1 MDILE
6 RILKLRK
13 AKGWSEYKLSVETG
27 IPQSTISSWFRKNA
41 QPSISSLQSICDA
54 SGITLAQFFSDG
66 ITLYPTEMQNRLLDA
81 FSHFNNDQQKSLVD
95 FLEKFEQDND

>member
-6 RILKLRK
+6 RILELRE

-41 QPSISSLQSICDA
+41 QPSISSLQAICDA
-54 SGITLAQFFSDG
+54 CGITLAQFFSEGDT
-66 ITLYPTEMQNRLLDA
+66 IYPSETQKRLLDA
-81 FSHFNNDQQKSLVD
+81 FLHLNNEQQESLIT
-95 FLEKFEQDND
+95 FLEKFEPNN